1 MDEWKRFTNWWTS
14 GGAPILI
21 GVVVAAVFVAA
32 VVVGGALY
40 IVPRLPGKQPAYI
53 TKVEKDGDG
62 WVDILGFGYT
72 EEQGTILHIMLPKGN
87 PSSRQLE
94 RAGLGVDRAIRQ
106 SGTKIGPDDHG
117 MHIYIYVNRPDG
129 KGPGG
134 LRLNV
139 INHCDWDGRV
149 NSTICSAQSYD
160 LPEAQ
165 LANIKWRN
173 KTSK

>member
-40 IVPRLPGKQPAYI
+40 IVPRLPGK
-53 TKVEKDGDG
+53 
-62 WVDILGFGYT
+62 
-72 EEQGTILHIMLPKGN
+72 